1 MNYMLAPSIL
11 AFAVVYITRF
21 LLVMRCDDWLIVW
34 VGLEINMVRFVLI
47 IFKRGDIIK
56 RESAMKYFFIQG
68 IGSAL
73 FIRIFYLDREIL
85 RNISPFILRYK
96 MGGGP
101 FYFWFPSLCE
111 RISWG
116 ICLIL
121 MTLQKIIPLILMGRI
136 IGVVVWWVG
145 VRRIIIGGVGILNQV
160 KFKRLFAFS
169 SIFHVGLV
177 ILGILILEKIWFIYI
192 LIYIFIIM
200 CVVERVWGIEVEF
213 IGQMFRNKINWVFI
227 VRILNIAGIPPLLG
241 FFLKW
246 MIFYWLV
253 GEGVLM
259 LTLLVLISV
268 LMFYIYIRVVY
279 DLVVGMRGLILN
291 FEEEGR
297 VKGEI
302 IRMFGVIIGPVGI
315 YLLM

>member
-1 MNYMLAPSIL
+1 MLAPSIL

-111 RISWG
+111 RIS
-116 ICLIL
+116 
-121 MTLQKIIPLILMGRI
+121 
-136 IGVVVWWVG
+136 
-145 VRRIIIGGVGILNQV
+145 
-160 KFKRLFAFS
+160 
-169 SIFHVGLV
+169 
-177 ILGILILEKIWFIYI
+177 
-192 LIYIFIIM
+192 
-200 CVVERVWGIEVEF
+200 
-213 IGQMFRNKINWVFI
+213 
-227 VRILNIAGIPPLLG
+227 
-241 FFLKW
+241 
-246 MIFYWLV
+246 
-253 GEGVLM
+253 
-259 LTLLVLISV
+259 
-268 LMFYIYIRVVY
+268 
-279 DLVVGMRGLILN
+279 
-291 FEEEGR
+291 
-297 VKGEI
+297 
-302 IRMFGVIIGPVGI
+302 
-315 YLLM
+315 